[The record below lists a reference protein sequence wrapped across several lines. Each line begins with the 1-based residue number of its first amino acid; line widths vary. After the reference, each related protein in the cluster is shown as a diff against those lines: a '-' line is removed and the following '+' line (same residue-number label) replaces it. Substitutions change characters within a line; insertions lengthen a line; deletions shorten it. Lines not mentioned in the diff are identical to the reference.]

1 MSETFGITSLREAIQ
16 RKELQVNEC
25 RYELA
30 KCDNEI
36 ASQKRLKETISFN
49 LKNHEG
55 ELAEMQ
61 ADLEK
66 LTAR

>member
-16 RKELQVNEC
+16 RKELQANEC

-36 ASQKRLKETISFN
+36 ASQKRFKETISFN
-49 LKNHEG
+49 LKNHER
-55 ELAEMQ
+55 ELAEMR